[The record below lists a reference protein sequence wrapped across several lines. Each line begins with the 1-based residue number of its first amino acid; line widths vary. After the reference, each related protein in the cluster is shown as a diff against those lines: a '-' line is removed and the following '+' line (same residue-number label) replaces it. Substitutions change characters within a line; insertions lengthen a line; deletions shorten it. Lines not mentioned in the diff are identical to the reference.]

1 MPPTQLRGEQIADGT
16 IKSADIDDT
25 VEKEFT
31 KVRISTDD
39 LTPDFLSSKIVAG
52 ANVTV
57 AVAGAP
63 GSNQTLTIASTGG
76 GGGSTSPG
84 GTNTQIQFNDS
95 AVFGGDAGLTYNKTT
110 DVLTVTGGLIATGSI
125 NVSGGIN
132 STGNVNAKVF
142 SSGLV
147 SLGDSPTI
155 NWDVSLGSTAQI
167 ILGGARTLNA
177 PTNQISGGTYTLIVK
192 QDATGARTLAF
203 NAIYKFPGATDPL
216 ISVTANAID
225 IIGFVSDGTFMYGT
239 FAQNF
244 G

>member
-39 LTPDFLSSKIVAG
+39 LTPDFLSTKIVAG
-52 ANVTV
+52 LNVTV
-57 AVAGAP
+57 ATSGAP
-63 GSNQTLTIASTGG
+63 GSNQTLTIASSG
-76 GGGSTSPG
+76 GGGSTPPG
-84 GTNTQIQFNDS
+84 GSNTQIQFNDS
-95 AVFGGDAGLTYNKTT
+95 AVFGGDSGLTFNKTT
-110 DVLTVTGGLIATGSI
+110 DVLTVTGGLIVTGSA
-125 NVSGGIN
+125 NVAGSVTVTN
-132 STGNVNAKVF
+132 SINAKVF
-142 SSGLV
+142 SSALV
-147 SLGDSPTI
+147 SLGDSQTI

-203 NAIYKFPGATDPL
+203 NAIYKFPGATDPI